1 MLTLSF
7 WKYKLVEPPEN
18 VMDRIHFIIN
28 NLSQK
33 NLDQKIGEMKQQVH
47 GHSEYG
53 LWMARYLVVKRVS
66 AQPNFHGIYLQ
77 FIGHLEEVN
86 NNEM

>member
-1 MLTLSF
+1 MT
-7 WKYKLVEPPEN
+7 PPEN

-47 GHSEYG
+47 GHPEYST
-53 LWMARYLVVKRVS
+53 WISRYLVVKRVS
-66 AQPNFHGIYLQ
+66 SQPNFHSIYLQ
-77 FIGHLEEVN
+77 FIDRIDEVRIDVIFKN
-86 NNEM
+86 NFV